1 MVRNKKKSLVITA
14 FLALLVLITGT
25 FAWTSFSQ
33 RALNEVNGGDD
44 EPAGGRI
51 HDDYNKASGNKDIYA
66 ENYGEEDLLVR
77 MKLSEYLE
85 LDGTP
90 LVSGTTKAE
99 RNSWTPYV
107 LPETTAP
114 TNDYRSYVT
123 WTLGG
128 EKNFLPTFN
137 TNKDD
142 LSTDAAGDAI
152 DFIVNGKTA
161 LGDGSQDFF
170 KTGEVITNPDDST
183 QKHAVK
189 KTLTQSKAPISM
201 AAWKA
206 LPANEKN
213 GDFWVIDTDGWAYW
227 ANKLKPTESTS
238 LVLDQIK
245 VKDSIDGTWYYGID
259 VLGEFVNEADKDEF
273 ANSEHG
279 APSKDGEDLINSIT
293 KDEEEEEQFTYNVEF
308 TTDVENIE
316 MNVNKE
322 TSRQFAA
329 KVVKTD
335 KDGIKSDVATAL
347 TWSITPDEFASVDN
361 TGLVTVKELAEA
373 TTLKVTAKSAEFDVE
388 NSFDILAKPALKAGE
403 EFDFY
408 GEQYIDLKDLGDGNH
423 LVLRKFLLPA
433 DKNSST
439 SVAYNGGNLDQT
451 LKAYYAGLKPE
462 AQAVV
467 QPVQKTFTLGMGD
480 SSAFG
485 LDAQNFLMSSPA
497 PDYAKVTSNGG
508 EKKAFALS
516 AAELTDVSGKDKV
529 FPTAK
534 SRGAAHEATP
544 ASTFY
549 WWLRTPYSSTDVW
562 NVNNDSLAGQFDHY
576 DPSVAF
582 GVRPALIIHL

>member
-1 MVRNKKKSLVITA
+1 MVRNKKKSLFITA
-14 FLALLVLITGT
+14 FLALLVLVTGT
-25 FAWTSFSQ
+25 FAWTAFSQ
-33 RALNEVNGGDD
+33 RALNEANGGDD

-107 LPETTAP
+107 LPETTVP
-114 TNDYRSYVT
+114 TNEYRSYVT

-142 LSTDAAGDAI
+142 LSTDAVGDAI
-152 DFIVNGKTA
+152 DFIANGKTA

-183 QKHAVK
+183 QKHSIK

-245 VKDSIDGTWYYGID
+245 VKDSIEGKWYYGID

-273 ANSEHG
+273 TNSDHG
-279 APSKDGEDLINSIT
+279 APSKDGQELINSLT
-293 KDEEEEEQFTYNVEF
+293 KEEEEQFTYNVEF

-316 MNVNKE
+316 LNMNAE

-335 KDGIKSDVATAL
+335 KDGIKSDVATDL
-347 TWSITPDEFASVDN
+347 TWTITPDNYASVDN
-361 TGLVTVKELAEA
+361 TGLVTLKDLTEA
-373 TTLKVTAKSAEFDVE
+373 TTLKVTAKSVEFDVE
-388 NSFDILAKPALKAGE
+388 NSFDILAKPTVNDGE
-403 EFDFY
+403 EFNFY
-408 GEQYIDLKDLGDGNH
+408 GEKYIHLKDLGDGNH

-433 DKNSST
+433 DKDGST
-439 SVAYNGGNLDQT
+439 TTDYNDGNLDKT
-451 LKAYYAGLKPE
+451 MKAYYAGLKPE

-467 QPVQKTFTLGMGD
+467 QPVQKTFALGMGD
-480 SSAFG
+480 DEAFG
-485 LDAQNFLMSSPA
+485 LDASNFLMSSPA
-497 PDYAKVTSNGG
+497 PDYAKVTPIGG

-516 AAELTDVSGKDKV
+516 AAELTDVSGKDQAFSTV
-529 FPTAK
+529 ESRVTAYEDK
-534 SRGAAHEATP
+534 PEKAT
-544 ASTFY
+544 F
-549 WWLRTPYSSTDVW
+549 WWLRTPATQERVW
-562 NVNNDSLAGQFDHY
+562 
-576 DPSVAF
+576 
-582 GVRPALIIHL
+582 GVRGGNNLGELHFYDIHNNNAARPAFIIHP